1 MKKLGKLTINPE
13 KVIKN
18 EELVNLRGGTY
29 ADLCSSG
36 NCYCCTTSAQGGVTQ
51 CSNSIALS
59 NAFCD
64 VWIAGGHDCEC
75 VTYLY
80 T

>member
-29 ADLCSSG
+29 YQIICDDV
-36 NCYCCTTSAQGGVTQ
+36 GGVPGDYWGCGDDWQT
-51 CSNSIALS
+51 
-59 NAFCD
+59 
-64 VWIAGGHDCEC
+64 CEDEGDEC
-75 VTYLY
+75 CPQGWTYAIV
-80 T
+80 